1 MIVQA
6 CLNGA
11 RPADFH
17 PKLPFDASAVAR
29 DAVQCIDAG
38 AAELH
43 VHPRDANGLES
54 LFAVDKTVAALR
66 AACPGTLIGVSTG
79 EWIEQDRDR
88 TRAALESWTVLP
100 DYASVNL
107 CEPDAPEIMRIL
119 ASRGVGIEAGLATA
133 EDAERF
139 VGLRG
144 QPPVLRVLIE
154 IEEQEAGPAFAATDR
169 ISKILDRNVVGKP
182 ILLHGIDAMMW
193 PLAEHAFERRWSTRI
208 GLEDGRL
215 LPDGQMTPDNA
226 ELVRHAV
233 ALRAGSAG

>member
-54 LFAVDKTVAALR
+54 LFAVDETVTALR

-107 CEPDAPEIMRIL
+107 SEPDAPEIMRIL

-144 QPPVLRVLIE
+144 QMPVLRVLIE
-154 IEEQEAGPAFAATDR
+154 IEEQEAGPAFTATDR
-169 ISKILDRNVVGKP
+169 ISEILNRNGAGKP
-182 ILLHGIDAMMW
+182 ILLHGFDAMMW

-233 ALRAGSAG
+233 ALRAGSVG